1 MLDAITLQQI
11 EDGFSIMYS
20 LIAGDLVVWYPSE
33 SETTGKDLLTI
44 RYDKEDR
51 KREAQGDSGLTV
63 SAAGLEDHAYQ
74 ELIFL
79 NSYLQAQSVTIT
91 VAGHFKIGGIRYDFQ
106 DDMPID
112 RHIVPIAGLHSLTIC
127 KVRKAVE
134 IQETT
139 SGTIHLQ
146 GH

>member
-1 MLDAITLQQI
+1 MLDSNTLAQI
-11 EDGFSIMYS
+11 ESGFSELYS
-20 LIAGDLVVWYPSE
+20 LMAGDLVVWYSSE

-51 KREAQGDSGLTV
+51 KRESLGDSGVIV

-91 VAGHFKIGGIRYDFQ
+91 VAGHFRVGGLRYDFQ
-106 DDMPID
+106 DEMPID